1 MPSPRKLKKHKS
13 KKKSKI
19 TSGSGLRTEVVER
32 AVPAIDTAMDANDWH
47 EEQEVEQSLDMGEGK
62 GKKGA
67 NFGFEATN
75 RLEADSEKECT
86 PKRQR
91 SMINPND
98 EDWEPPAV
106 SKKAKRG
113 IHA

>member
-1 MPSPRKLKKHKS
+1 MPSPKKLKKSKS
-13 KKKSKI
+13 KKKSKV
-19 TSGSGLRTEVVER
+19 TSGSGLKTEVVER
-32 AVPAIDTAMDANDWH
+32 AVPTTDAAMDANDWH

-67 NFGFEATN
+67 NFGFEVTN
-75 RLEADSEKECT
+75 RLDAGSGKECT
-86 PKRQR
+86 PKRQH
-91 SMINPND
+91 SVINSND

-106 SKKAKRG
+106 SKKAKKG